1 MTLMLHCGA
10 KVIDYDG
17 LHNLVTPEAT
27 PTHVPIPHFR
37 LVDMLRHTLAFYGHE
52 IVEENH
58 GITADGARYFGL
70 LSLKSAYGGYE
81 DTVVLRNSHDKKFP
95 IGFGFGGRVFCCDNL
110 SFSAEHVI
118 KRKHTL
124 NAKRDL
130 PALVGEIVE
139 PLALQREAQHQT
151 FLRYRETGLSDANAD
166 HAIMQMFRQGVI
178 NVQRIPEVL
187 NQWERPQFEEWGDK
201 TAWRLFNATTFAL
214 SGKVAEKPSVTRE
227 LHQII
232 DGVCEVV
239 P

>member
-1 MTLMLHCGA
+1 MLMLHCGA
-10 KVIDYDG
+10 DQIDYDG
-17 LHNLVTPEAT
+17 LRQLVTPEAT

-70 LSLKSAYGGYE
+70 LSLKSNYGGYE
-81 DTVVLRNSHDKKFP
+81 DTVIARNSHDKKFP

-118 KRKHTL
+118 KRKHTV

-139 PLALQREAQHQT
+139 PLAEQREAQHNT
-151 FLRYRETGLSDANAD
+151 FLRYRDTALSDALAD
-166 HAIMQMFRQGVI
+166 QAIMKMFRGGVI
-178 NVQRIPEVL
+178 NLQRIPEVL
-187 NQWERPQFEEWGDK
+187 EQWETPTFAEWGDR
-201 TAWRLFNATTFAL
+201 TAWRLFNAATFSL
-214 SGKVAEKPSVTRE
+214 NGRIAENPSVTRE
-227 LHQII
+227 LHNVI

-239 P
+239 H